1 MEKRIESTVS
11 SAIPAIDLSA
21 ESNNVLISKI
31 SNDVIVV
38 SGK

>member
-1 MEKRIESTVS
+1 MAKKRIKSTVS

-21 ESNNVLISKI
+21 ESNNVLFSGI
-31 SNDVIVV
+31 SNDEA